1 MMWCDFYLQ
10 SAAVGAPS
18 LWSVSPADSGCVNSE
33 PNNHVKTFAWIV
45 RMSVFLGGGGV
56 FHSPAAPGRI
66 NRPSIINS
74 HTACILIHSCFKKN
88 NCHHQL
94 ERRRQRK
101 CGRHRDG
108 EITLR
113 QNVPGWI
120 WQTPTCTHSLTHTEH
135 KKNSRHTLSSSQ
147 PDKHFVSG
155 VEKKTKQWMTG

>member
-33 PNNHVKTFAWIV
+33 PNNHVETFARIV
-45 RMSVFLGGGGV
+45 RMSVFWGFF

-66 NRPSIINS
+66 NRPSIINNR
-74 HTACILIHSCFKKN
+74 TACILIHSCFKKN

-113 QNVPGWI
+113 QNVPSWI
-120 WQTPTCTHSLTHTEH
+120 WQIPTCTHSLTHTEH
-135 KKNSRHTLSSSQ
+135 KKPADIHYLPLSQ
-147 PDKHFVSG
+147 TRILCLVWKR
-155 VEKKTKQWMTG
+155 TKQWMTG